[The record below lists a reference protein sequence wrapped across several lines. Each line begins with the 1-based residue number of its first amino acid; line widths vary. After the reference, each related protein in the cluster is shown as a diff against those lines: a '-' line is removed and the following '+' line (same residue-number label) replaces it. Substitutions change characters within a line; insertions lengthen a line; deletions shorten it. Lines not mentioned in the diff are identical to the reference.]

1 MPVQEVNQIEPSA
14 PRTTSHQRAIQ
25 FHSAEASHVDHESVL
40 GDTMSAHGVLS
51 SAHTDLCTRPSG
63 KFEGRHNIFL
73 VPGKEDALNLNG
85 PYAYDRILVLLVA
98 LRVLCVNDLV
108 FFFSYEAANDPAAR
122 YA

>member
-1 MPVQEVNQIEPSA
+1 MLVQELNQIEPSA

-25 FHSAEASHVDHESVL
+25 FHRAEASHVDHESVL

-63 KFEGRHNIFL
+63 KFEDRHNIFL

-85 PYAYDRILVLLVA
+85 PYAYDRILVLRLA

-108 FFFSYEAANDPAAR
+108 FYLSL
-122 YA
+122 